1 MTERERL
8 WKEQAALGKLWNE
21 LRDQG
26 WAEQDATAMCD
37 GINNLLVERFNA
49 RIDARRGR
57 DTLALARAES
67 AFQEVVEGLPA
78 NLRAFMAQGVNHA
91 Y

>member
-1 MTERERL
+1 MTEREKL
-8 WKEQAALGKLWNE
+8 WKEQEALGPFFNE

-26 WAEQDATAMCD
+26 WTEKDAAAMCD

-57 DTLALARAES
+57 DALALVRTEH

-78 NLRAFMAQGVNHA
+78 DLRAFIAQGV
-91 Y
+91 